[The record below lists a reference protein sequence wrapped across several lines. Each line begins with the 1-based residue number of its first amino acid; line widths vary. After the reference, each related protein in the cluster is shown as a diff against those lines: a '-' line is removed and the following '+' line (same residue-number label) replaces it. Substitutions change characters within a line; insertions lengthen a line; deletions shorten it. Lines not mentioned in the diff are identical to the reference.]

1 MGWVDCEGAGEAS
14 KQGISIHG
22 GLRVDESTAAFT
34 PGVSRSPTGSEFEP
48 CCLLVPCKFADSNK
62 QSKTIWMKAMQSRP
76 KFRNVR
82 ARATLRN
89 QLEREPTAAELKH
102 ALESNDH
109 SFPIEEEVILREFN
123 EGREVRISL

>member
-1 MGWVDCEGAGEAS
+1 
-14 KQGISIHG
+14 
-22 GLRVDESTAAFT
+22 
-34 PGVSRSPTGSEFEP
+34 
-48 CCLLVPCKFADSNK
+48 
-62 QSKTIWMKAMQSRP
+62 MQSRP

-109 SFPIEEEVILREFN
+109 PFPIEEEVILREFN